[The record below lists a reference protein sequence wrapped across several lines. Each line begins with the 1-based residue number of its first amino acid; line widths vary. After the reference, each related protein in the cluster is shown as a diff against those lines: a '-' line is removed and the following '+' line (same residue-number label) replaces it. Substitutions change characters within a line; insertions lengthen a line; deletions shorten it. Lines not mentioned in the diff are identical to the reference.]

1 MVVDLNFIEAKRQQ
15 RTNKIKSLVAK
26 RNCSYFEAEIFVD
39 MNAPKTTNRKQ
50 LTQAG
55 MVDIDE
61 VTSDN
66 FYDIIEAMSL
76 MGIEVR
82 KSKNAPREFIM
93 KTLEIILDEEVP
105 EFWGGPG
112 VREIVEIG
120 NYSTFQS
127 N

>member
-1 MVVDLNFIEAKRQQ
+1 MVVDLDFIEAKRQH

-50 LTQAG
+50 LMQAG

-66 FYDIIEAMSL
+66 LYDIIEAMSL

-82 KSKNAPREFIM
+82 RNKNSSQEFIM
-93 KTLEIILDEEVP
+93 KTLETILDEEVP

>member
-82 KSKNAPREFIM
+82 KNKYASQEFIM

-120 NYSTFQS
+120 DYSTFQS

>member
-66 FYDIIEAMSL
+66 LYDIIEAMSL

-82 KSKNAPREFIM
+82 KSKDASREFIM

>member
-61 VTSDN
+61 VTPDN
-66 FYDIIEAMSL
+66 LYDIIEAMSL

-112 VREIVEIG
+112 VKEIVEIG
-120 NYSTFQS
+120 DYSTFQS